1 MGGGVPIESHPQDC
15 RVKLCED
22 GNVQTLTGKMGTGG
36 GNVPLL
42 LEIESCLTPWDVQSR
57 RIYGEDGKWPSLYA
71 GEGGGHGYVMK
82 LMPVCYN
89 GENLT
94 SPLNKQ
100 NPLPGDPCHTL
111 GTDSRNY
118 VLIPCTAECPPLT
131 LLVRSGCEGGGKG
144 SLIQEDKSATLSTQT
159 RCTQALFVPVALDLY
174 NQKTGEVMNALRAG
188 KGGDTIPCVG
198 ELKEVIPIAD
208 KATRYKG
215 GGDTRN
221 EDGAGNGLGIG
232 EADAPAYT
240 LTAADRHAVA
250 YSLDKA
256 AYNQGENALYS
267 IGVMEDVAHTVTA
280 GWQPP
285 AVSYVVPD
293 KAGTLTAKMAKGT
306 GGPAGDECQNLVAW
320 YPEYIVRRLMP
331 LECGRLQGFPDG
343 WTDGLAEAEPDDAL
357 IDYWEAVF
365 EEHRRLTEEPQE
377 NRRKRSQVIKWL
389 KDPCSDTALYK
400 MWGNGIALPCAAFVM
415 KGIVMEL
422 QRGGQGVD

>member
-1 MGGGVPIESHPQDC
+1 M
-15 RVKLCED
+15 
-22 GNVQTLTGKMGTGG
+22 
-36 GNVPLL
+36 PLL

-57 RIYGEDGKWPSLYA
+57 RIYGEDGKRPSLYA
-71 GEGGGHGYVMK
+71 GEGGGHGYVLK

-118 VLIPCTAECPPLT
+118 VLIPCNAGCPAFT

-144 SLIQEDKSATLSTQT
+144 ALIQEEKSATLSTQT
-159 RCTQALFVPVALDLY
+159 RNTQTLFAPVALEG
-174 NQKTGEVMNALRAG
+174 NTVKPV
-188 KGGDTIPCVG
+188 
-198 ELKEVIPIAD
+198 EVIPIAD

-215 GGDTRN
+215 GGDTRK

-232 EADAPAYT
+232 ETDAPAYT

-256 AYNQGENALYS
+256 AYNQGENAMYG
-267 IGVMEDVAHTVTA
+267 IGVMEDVAHTITA

-285 AVSYVVPD
+285 AIAYDCRNCAVNIELSATMQAKNNGGTSLNFMNPVVVPD
-293 KAGTLTAKMAKGT
+293 KSGTLTAKMAKGT

-343 WTDGLAEAEPDDAL
+343 WAEGLAEAEPDDAL
-357 IDYWEAVF
+357 VDRWEEIF
-365 EEHRRLTEEPQE
+365 EEHRRLTGEPK
-377 NRRKRSQVIKWL
+377 NRRKRSQIIKWL

-415 KGIVMEL
+415 KGIIMEL
-422 QRGGQGVD
+422 LEG